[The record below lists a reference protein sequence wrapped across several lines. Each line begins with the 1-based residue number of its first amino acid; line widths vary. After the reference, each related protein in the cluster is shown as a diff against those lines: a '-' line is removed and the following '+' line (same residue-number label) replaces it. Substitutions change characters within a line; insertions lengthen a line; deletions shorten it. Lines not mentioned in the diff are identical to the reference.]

1 MISESLKRIEDQRF
15 LTGAARYAA
24 DCDED
29 NQLYAV
35 VVRAEHAHATLSA
48 INTDAASRIDGVVA
62 IHTAQDLMDD
72 GIHPLPS
79 ATELADGSAAI
90 APPRYALAR
99 DRVLHV
105 GDPVAIVLAH
115 THAAALAGAEEVV
128 VDYTPLPAMVDAGA
142 AFADNATDIWP
153 QAPGNLAFEFQAGD
167 RQAVRTAMASATHV
181 VELELSNHRV
191 SAQPLEPRSGLATYD
206 PDTGQFELTASAQGL
221 HTIKRMVAAVFGLPE
236 ARFRLRAPDV
246 GGGFGLK
253 NFLYPEWILLLWT
266 ARRHA
271 RPVKWVADRGEE
283 FSAAA
288 HGRDVH
294 ANARLALDAQ
304 GRFLALEAD
313 VTANLGAYLPGGGPL
328 VTTRAMPTAMGGMY
342 RIDSMHMH
350 VRGAFTN
357 TAPVD
362 AYRGAGKPEANYIIE
377 RLIDTAARRCGFD
390 AVQLRRLNA
399 FSTFPHRTALGM
411 NVDGGRFAANL
422 LQAMELADQ
431 AGFQTRRADSATHAR
446 LRGLGV
452 GCFLETARATPEEGA
467 ELRFTD
473 DDTIEIRVGTESNG
487 QGHETAYAQIVAAHL
502 GVPMDRLRYIQADT
516 GAVRMGHGHGGARSM
531 HMGGAALVRVMEL
544 VLDKARPIAASMLQV
559 SPDQLSFEE
568 GCFTVRSANTQVSLM
583 QVATAARDA
592 FDTNA
597 TLDQHGLDT
606 FARVEDAPFTFP
618 NGCHVAE
625 VEIDADTG
633 HVRLLNY
640 CCVDDYGAMINPMLV
655 EGQVHGGVAQGIGQ
669 ALFEHIAYDPES
681 GQLLSGSLMDYAL
694 PAADGLPNIQVEL
707 QGVPTKANPLGVK
720 GSGQAG
726 AIAAAQTMM
735 NAVMDALATVGVE
748 HLDMPAT
755 PQRVWRAIE
764 DARAAPGDS
773 SHHARAEAAIPGD
786 DPG

>member
-1 MISESLKRIEDQRF
+1 MMSESLKRIEDQRF

-35 VVRAEHAHATLSA
+35 VVRAEHAHATLSG
-48 INTDAASRIDGVVA
+48 ISTDAASRIDGVVA

-79 ATELADGSAAI
+79 ATELADGSKAI

-99 DRVLHV
+99 DRVRHV
-105 GDPVAIVLAH
+105 GDPIAVVLAH
-115 THAAALAGAEEVV
+115 TRAAALAGAEEVV
-128 VDYTPLPAMVDAGA
+128 VDYTPLPAVVDAAA
-142 AFADNATDIWP
+142 AFADNAIDIWP

-167 RQAVRTAMASATHV
+167 RQAVRTAIASATHV
-181 VELELSNHRV
+181 IELELSNHRV
-191 SAQPLEPRSGLATYD
+191 SAVPLEPRSGLATYD

-221 HTIKRMVAAVFGLPE
+221 HTIKRMVATVFGLPE
-236 ARFRLRAPDV
+236 AHFRLRAPDV

-253 NFLYPEWILLLWT
+253 NFLYPEWILLLWA

-294 ANARLALDAQ
+294 TNARLALDAQ

-342 RIDSMHMH
+342 RIDCMHMH

-399 FSTFPHRTALGM
+399 FSSFPHRTALGM

-422 LQAMELADQ
+422 SQAMKSADQ
-431 AGFQTRRADSATHAR
+431 PGFEARRADSAAHAR
-446 LRGLGV
+446 LRGFGV

-473 DDTIEIRVGTESNG
+473 DETVEIRVGTESNG
-487 QGHETAYAQIVAAHL
+487 QGHETAYAQIVTAHL
-502 GVPMDRLRYIQADT
+502 GVAMDQLRYIQADT

-531 HMGGAALVRVMEL
+531 HMGGAALVRAMEL

-559 SPDQLSFEE
+559 SADQLSFEE

-583 QVATAARDA
+583 QVAAAARDA

-597 TLDQHGLDT
+597 TPDLRGLDT
-606 FARVEDAPFTFP
+606 FAKVEDAPFTFP

-625 VEIDADTG
+625 VEVDADTG
-633 HVRLLNY
+633 HVRLLSY
-640 CCVDDYGAMINPMLV
+640 CCVDDYGALVNPMLV

-694 PAADGLPNIQVEL
+694 PAADGLPNIQVDL
-707 QGVPTKANPLGVK
+707 QGVATNANPLGVK

-726 AIAAAQTMM
+726 AIAAAQTVM
-735 NAVMDALATVGVE
+735 NAVMDALSTLGVE

-764 DARAAPGDS
+764 DARGGRNRLSTCRED
-773 SHHARAEAAIPGD
+773 
-786 DPG
+786 